1 MFHVR
6 DRHHDARMGLRT
18 APESTDSALR
28 KRSRAS
34 ASIRRYVSPKYES
47 DNDSPPRQ
55 VGPLSSLEACHSVVS
70 SPGLR
75 PQYGKLARCLTM
87 RPHEFSD
94 RGVIQAQDGAVRAHA
109 HCTRNE
115 RSGSPARSVSDAEL
129 TSSTEV
135 WREPTKSEQSAHKDH
150 RIVVGTDLRHAR
162 EAIRHGL

>member
-34 ASIRRYVSPKYES
+34 ASIRRYVSHKYES
-47 DNDSPPRQ
+47 YNHSPPRQ
-55 VGPLSSLEACHSVVS
+55 VCPLSSLEACHSVVS

-75 PQYGKLARCLTM
+75 PQYGKLTRCLTM

-94 RGVIQAQDGAVRAHA
+94 RSVIQAQDGAVRAPCGLHPQWA
-109 HCTRNE
+109 VRVTREKCE
-115 RSGSPARSVSDAEL
+115 RRRADIE
-129 TSSTEV
+129 
-135 WREPTKSEQSAHKDH
+135 
-150 RIVVGTDLRHAR
+150 
-162 EAIRHGL
+162 HGGMA